1 MKNATVIYDVWNDE
15 TGNRIGGEFHTLADA
30 EALLQT
36 MLRVNGPQVVSDLAI
51 VAWRPN
57 AAGKYESE
65 TVIEGAEF
73 VARHRTPA

>member
-1 MKNATVIYDVWNDE
+1 MRTATVIYEVWNDE

-36 MLRVNGPQVVSDLAI
+36 MLRINGPQVVSDLAI
-51 VAWRPN
+51 IAWRQN
-57 AAGKYESE
+57 AAGTYEPE

-73 VARHRTPA
+73 VARHPTPA